1 MKIYRHPLKLHFLHR
16 ESGFSL
22 IEVLVALLVL
32 SIGLL
37 GLAMLQVQGMRFTN
51 DSYQRTQATLLAY
64 DLMDRMRANK
74 VGADAGAYCLTTA
87 APANPCNTTVVPP
100 SNTCGDSGGCTTK
113 EDLARY
119 DLYKWY
125 QLQASYLSSTPTST
139 PSSLARES
147 VVTASGTAIWR
158 YTITM
163 RWNERDLPIAQEWV
177 IEL

>member
-1 MKIYRHPLKLHFLHR
+1 MKIHR
-16 ESGFSL
+16 YPTKPQLLQRARGFSL

-37 GLAMLQVQGMRFTN
+37 GLAMLQIQGMRFTT

-87 APANPCNTTVVPP
+87 APADPCNTTASPAL
-100 SNTCGDSGGCTTK
+100 NDCGDIGGCTTK
-113 EDLARY
+113 EDLAAY

-125 QLQASYLSSTPTST
+125 QLQASHLSVSAT
-139 PSSLARES
+139 PSSITRQS
-147 VVTASGTAIWR
+147 VVTASGASIWR

-163 RWNERDLPIAQEWV
+163 RWNERDLPITQEWV

>member
-1 MKIYRHPLKLHFLHR
+1 MKIYRHPTRPDLLQR

-37 GLAMLQVQGMRFTN
+37 GLAMLQIQGLRFTT

-87 APANPCNTTVVPP
+87 APADPCNTTASPAL
-100 SNTCGDSGGCTTK
+100 NNCGDSGGCTTK
-113 EDLARY
+113 EALATY
-119 DLYKWY
+119 DLSKWY
-125 QLQASYLSSTPTST
+125 QLQASHLSINTTT
-139 PSSLARES
+139 PSSITRES
-147 VVTASGTAIWR
+147 VVTASGTSIWR